1 MESIEVTCY
10 ALVSLYFE
18 VGVRHGE
25 EKRGICGATKLGF
38 WDLRG
43 RGEDDA
49 DHQVQLGKPQ
59 QPRC

>member
-18 VGVRHGE
+18 VGFRYGE

-38 WDLRG
+38 LGFAGTRG
-43 RGEDDA
+43 G
-49 DHQVQLGKPQ
+49 
-59 QPRC
+59 